1 VKNKLLLTALSLFI
15 FSGIYAQESI
25 FSNPDFNQ
33 WSVEGSVGF
42 HRPYNN
48 FSQGYYSATPDFFMG
63 ELGVRYMIN
72 EYFGMKLGLMYDR
85 YTSADGSRGTFSTDQ
100 YGFSIRGV
108 ANLGRVLKVEEWTK
122 TFNLL
127 VHYGLGISMMHYENV
142 DWTDWVGNGVGGITL
157 QAKVSPRVTL
167 YGDITAMENFSQDR
181 AFDGGSGSY
190 ANLPVVYKGSVG
202 VSVSLGRNR
211 DIPHADW
218 YVRQSSI
225 QDTPEYDAIDARITE
240 VESGLKAKDDEYKD
254 LSSRVDELSNK
265 VDEMDKEV
273 KSIAS
278 TRVVDANDVIAQL
291 ISDGYFNIYFNFDS
305 SQYSKIAASTINILK
320 TYLENNPGVNVDLYG
335 YADERGPAGY
345 NQQLSQRR
353 ADAVARALIN
363 VGIGSSRI
371 NAEGR
376 GEDHSIDSS
385 SPDAYQLARRVTF
398 SIR

>member
-1 VKNKLLLTALSLFI
+1 MKNKLLLTALSI
-15 FSGIYAQESI
+15 FFVTGIYAQESI
-25 FSNPDFNQ
+25 FSNPDFRQ

-63 ELGVRYMIN
+63 EVGVRYMIN

-85 YTSADGSRGTFSTDQ
+85 YTSADYSRGTFGTDQ

-108 ANLGRVLKVEEWTK
+108 ANLGRVLKLEDWTK

-127 VHYGLGISMMHYENV
+127 VHYGLGISMMNYENV

-157 QAKVSPRVTL
+157 QAKVSPRVSL

-181 AFDGGSGSY
+181 AFDGGFVSY

-202 VSVSLGRNR
+202 VSISLGRNK
-211 DIPHADW
+211 DIQHADW
-218 YVRQSSI
+218 YVRSNTI
-225 QDTPEYDAIDARITE
+225 YDTPEYDAIDARITE
-240 VESGLKAKDDEYKD
+240 VESGLKDVDDEYKN

-265 VDEMDKEV
+265 IDKMDNEV
-273 KSIAS
+273 S
-278 TRVVDANDVIAQL
+278 TITSTGVVDANAVIAQL
-291 ISDGYFNIYFNFDS
+291 ISDGYFNIFFNFDS
-305 SQYSKIAASTINILK
+305 SEHGIIAASTINSLK
-320 TYLENNPGVNVDLYG
+320 TYLENNPGVNVDLFG
-335 YADERGPAGY
+335 YADERGPVGY
-345 NQQLSQRR
+345 NQELSQRR

-363 VGIGSSRI
+363 VGIDSSRI
-371 NAEGR
+371 SAQGR
-376 GEDHSIDSS
+376 GVDHSIDSS
-385 SPDAYQLARRVTF
+385 SPDAYRLNRRVTF